1 MKRNYLNLSIAA
13 AFFLLFVLA
22 CGGGTSTPPKQPTVI
37 AFGDICK
44 PENHDKDITIE
55 GFVWTTKSVNC
66 KRTARTTRLCNVEL
80 YETAEHKGKP
90 VTVRFREGDG
100 ASEMA
105 LLPEKFTQNDIKL
118 KTAGGEIVGAT
129 EKVRLTGYAET
140 KGDSDNMK
148 EFGCYINVKKIEKP

>member
-13 AFFLLFVLA
+13 AFFLFFVLA
-22 CGGGTSTPPKQPTVI
+22 CGGTAPKQPTVI

-66 KRTARTTRLCNVEL
+66 KRTARFTRLCSVEL

-100 ASEMA
+100 SSEMTP
-105 LLPEKFTQNDIKL
+105 LPEKFTQKDIKL
-118 KTAGGEIVGAT
+118 KTNNGEIVGT
-129 EKVRLTGYAET
+129 SEKLRLTGYAET
-140 KGDSDNMK
+140 KGDSNDMQ
-148 EFGCYINVKKIEKP
+148 EFGCHLNVKKIEKP